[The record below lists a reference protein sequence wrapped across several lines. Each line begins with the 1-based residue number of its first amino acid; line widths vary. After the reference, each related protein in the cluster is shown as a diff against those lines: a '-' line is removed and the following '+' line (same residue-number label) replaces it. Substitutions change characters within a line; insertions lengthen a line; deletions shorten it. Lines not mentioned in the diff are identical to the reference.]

1 MVITT
6 ALLVGLPYTL
16 ASEGEAMIVQQER
29 EYAQQ
34 QNGAQQVS
42 RGCSLFQQGQLCGT
56 VKTDRSVSVSGCA
69 GRSDPDLS
77 SRCARAP
84 AL

>member
-42 RGCSLFQQGQLCGT
+42 
-56 VKTDRSVSVSGCA
+56 
-69 GRSDPDLS
+69 
-77 SRCARAP
+77 
-84 AL
+84 